1 MAAALKERK
10 RAAEIKKSITECG
23 SDVAA
28 AKQIFLDMI
37 KVRRGS
43 TPDTGVHAE
52 CAKHMLSFC
61 DCSIA
66 RRACSAL
73 LQAEEKSPAYSTAN
87 W

>member
-43 TPDTGVHAE
+43 TPDTGMHAE

-66 RRACSAL
+66 RRPCSAL
-73 LQAEEKSPAYSTAN
+73 LQAEEKSPACSAAN